1 MTGGSDAN
9 GTDDPPASES
19 APGFDERSA
28 SGKPSTSGEP
38 STPEGPSGANP
49 IHALRGAITFLTRI
63 PVPGGA
69 ARDWHAFA
77 RSPWTFPVVG
87 AIIGG
92 IAGLAFLAPSFWTAA
107 ALYLVALYAV
117 GGVTHADG
125 LADLGDAVAA
135 HDPERRR
142 EVLKDASLGVGGALA
157 LGVTLLVTTLGA
169 LALGTGFVG
178 GGGVGGGAGTIAFR
192 IVLAAEVGAKAGM
205 ALLVCLGS
213 PAHDGLGS
221 TMTSAAGPASL
232 LPVAL
237 LSATVLLAPPTGA
250 FPALLAVLLA
260 GPAVATVLLV
270 RVRPWL
276 GGVSGDVL
284 GAANEL
290 GRAVALHVG
299 VIAWALT

>member
-1 MTGGSDAN
+1 MSGPDDSAT
-9 GTDDPPASES
+9 TDDSSSTDDS
-19 APGFDERSA
+19 ATTDDSSSTDDSA
-28 SGKPSTSGEP
+28 AIDDSRA
-38 STPEGPSGANP
+38 ANP
-49 IHALRGAITFLTRI
+49 VHALRGAIAFLTRI
-63 PVPGGA
+63 PVPGGT
-69 ARDWHAFA
+69 ARDWHAFS

-87 AIIGG
+87 AVVGG
-92 IAGLAFLAPSFWTAA
+92 IAGFAFLFPSFWTAA

-142 EVLKDASLGVGGALA
+142 AVLKDAALGVGGALA

-169 LALGTGFVG
+169 LALGSGFVG
-178 GGGVGGGAGTIAFR
+178 GGGVGGGVGTVAFR

-213 PAHDGLGS
+213 PAHEGLGS

-232 LPVAL
+232 LPVVL
-237 LSATVLLAPPTGA
+237 LSATVLLAPPPGA
-250 FPALLAVLLA
+250 FSVLLAVLLA
-260 GPAVATVLLV
+260 GPVVATFLLV

-299 VIAWALT
+299 VVAWALT